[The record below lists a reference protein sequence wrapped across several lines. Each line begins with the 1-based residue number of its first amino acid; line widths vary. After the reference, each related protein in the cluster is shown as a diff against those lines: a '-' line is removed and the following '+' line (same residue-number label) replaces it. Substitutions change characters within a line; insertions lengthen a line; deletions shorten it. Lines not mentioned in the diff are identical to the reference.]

1 MYTPVNRDKG
11 ASVNLGLA
19 EKFYINPLKKSLDK
33 QVKLE
38 IVAGYH
44 SHGASYDLYF
54 DENIP
59 GYNVTT
65 GDGKEILPGRKKSA
79 NYFSLIPVPHIP
91 DETNEYLLRNNVTSD
106 TLYTY
111 YHNQELSVVTPRKIG
126 IKNWKK
132 E

>member
-1 MYTPVNRDKG
+1 MYTPANRDKG

-65 GDGKEILPGRKKSA
+65 GDGKKISPGRKKSA

>member
-65 GDGKEILPGRKKSA
+65 GDGKERYRLVEK
-79 NYFSLIPVPHIP
+79 
-91 DETNEYLLRNNVTSD
+91 
-106 TLYTY
+106 
-111 YHNQELSVVTPRKIG
+111 NQQIIFL
-126 IKNWKK
+126 
-132 E
+132 